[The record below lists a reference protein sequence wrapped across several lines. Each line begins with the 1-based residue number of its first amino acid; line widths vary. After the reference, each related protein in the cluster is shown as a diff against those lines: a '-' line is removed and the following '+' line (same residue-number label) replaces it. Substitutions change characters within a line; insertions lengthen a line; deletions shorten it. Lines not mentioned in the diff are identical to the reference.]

1 MREHTTTSRCTH
13 NAYLYLLSF
22 WNYTSF
28 SLYNEAHWPTNYTPG
43 PIFGFIYETIR
54 YQDCFFRNQTIPGGP
69 KGADP
74 RFVAGDKTD
83 LNSTTA
89 LLDKKVK
96 IYSRKEIQTIQTFS

>member
-1 MREHTTTSRCTH
+1 M
-13 NAYLYLLSF
+13 
-22 WNYTSF
+22 
-28 SLYNEAHWPTNYTPG
+28 
-43 PIFGFIYETIR
+43 
-54 YQDCFFRNQTIPGGP
+54 
-69 KGADP
+69 GADS